1 MREKWPKI
9 YKKRVNFLKPLL
21 IEAAPGP
28 AIHVHARRIK
38 VNNMAEISDN
48 ELRALLPVISLK
60 NEEPRT
66 QVWLTQK
73 DALAFARTVLKEMQ
87 KRNSIQDQSI

>member
-1 MREKWPKI
+1 
-9 YKKRVNFLKPLL
+9 
-21 IEAAPGP
+21 
-28 AIHVHARRIK
+28 
-38 VNNMAEISDN
+38 MAEISDN

-87 KRNSIQDQSI
+87 KRNSIQDQPI